1 METAENGK
9 QGTLHVRRGRVGD
22 RAEWEAKDTESQ
34 TRETGRQFKRILG
47 RHMGDKRSIG
57 ILGDMRDLMAGEN
70 ERQLGESGR
79 QGRLGDPGNKLGE
92 KLNGRP
98 GIWRQGR
105 QGRQVSNG
113 RQGKTGVTGRQERLE
128 DRGDRRLGD
137 EGDLKM
143 GGLGNWG
150 DW

>member
-22 RAEWEAKDTESQ
+22 RVEWEAKDTESQ

-70 ERQLGESGR
+70 ERQGR
-79 QGRLGDPGNKLGE
+79 
-92 KLNGRP
+92 
-98 GIWRQGR
+98 
-105 QGRQVSNG
+105 V
-113 RQGKTGVTGRQERLE
+113 
-128 DRGDRRLGD
+128 GDR
-137 EGDLKM
+137 E
-143 GGLGNWG
+143 
-150 DW
+150 DWETQDAES